1 MRDLCSVSMP
11 STECQWGT
19 TVLGPCELD
28 GRARVRDGVSRMLGS
43 AEQDEF
49 VSRSVIAIVTTV
61 RQDGSPSSSMVS
73 FARLGDRLYFTTT
86 MNRAKARM
94 LQRDPHAALTVLNP
108 HEPWSFVS
116 VDGTVVIHRDNP
128 AALRAL
134 ILDRVDHPDYRWS
147 RSEVEQMIDGPGR
160 AMFELVPSRVSG
172 VVFPPT

>member
-1 MRDLCSVSMP
+1 
-11 STECQWGT
+11 
-19 TVLGPCELD
+19 
-28 GRARVRDGVSRMLGS
+28 
-43 AEQDEF
+43 
-49 VSRSVIAIVTTV
+49 
-61 RQDGSPSSSMVS
+61 MVS

-128 AALRAL
+128 
-134 ILDRVDHPDYRWS
+134 
-147 RSEVEQMIDGPGR
+147 DGPGR